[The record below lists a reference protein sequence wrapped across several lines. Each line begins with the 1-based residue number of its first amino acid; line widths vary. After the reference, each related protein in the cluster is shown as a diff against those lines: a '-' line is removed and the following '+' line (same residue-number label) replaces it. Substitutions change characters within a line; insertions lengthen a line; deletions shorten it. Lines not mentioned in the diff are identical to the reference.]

1 MTCNLR
7 LIDDCTKIL
16 KRTLHIVDDSEEAK
30 VLSMTM
36 SELEGDI
43 NYIQKELGVVGK
55 SIDKLQNEIESQN
68 TLQSRNTSML
78 TILAAIYVPLAFVT
92 VILLRNEHH
101 RRIRE

>member
-1 MTCNLR
+1 MACNLR

-55 SIDKLQNEIESQN
+55 SIDKLQNEVSHVIFRRLAE
-68 TLQSRNTSML
+68 L
-78 TILAAIYVPLAFVT
+78 TKRQRSNLKIPCKAAIPLCLPF
-92 VILLRNEHH
+92 
-101 RRIRE
+101 